1 MNQQAVRHNE
11 LFAFV
16 QRLATQL
23 SSDDIEL
30 PSFPDVVIRL
40 RQLLDDERSTT
51 AQIVQLLAAEP
62 ALAARL
68 LQMANSAALRGSAGE
83 ITNLNMAVTRLG
95 RNMVRN
101 SAVSYAVKQLREAQK
116 LKEAQVYLEEI
127 WDESTHVAALC
138 YVLARRF
145 TRLNAD
151 EALLV
156 GLVHAIGK
164 LYILGQAQAD
174 PELFAG
180 ETDLRE
186 TLREWHAP
194 IGSAILQNWNFSE
207 AVSGSV
213 AEFQQVERDHE
224 GPPDLTDILIVAH
237 LLATFL
243 RTESDAELQLGEVPA
258 SRHLNISVQDFQ
270 SVLTEMDEHVSSLR
284 RALSR

>member
-1 MNQQAVRHNE
+1 MNQQAAQQTE
-11 LFAFV
+11 MFAFV

-23 SSDDIEL
+23 SADDIEL

-68 LQMANSAALRGSAGE
+68 LQIANSAALRGSGGDV
-83 ITNLNMAVTRLG
+83 TNLNMAVTRLG

-116 LKEAQVYLEEI
+116 LEAAQVYLEEI

-164 LYILGQAQAD
+164 LYILGQAQSY
-174 PELFAG
+174 PELFAD
-180 ETDLRE
+180 EADLRE
-186 TLREWHAP
+186 TLQEWHAP

-207 AVSGSV
+207 AVSSSV
-213 AEFQQVERDHE
+213 AAHRQVDRDHE

-243 RTESDAELQLGEVPA
+243 RAESDAELQLGEVPA
-258 SRHLNISVQDFQ
+258 SRHLNLSAHDFHP
-270 SVLTEMDEHVSSLR
+270 VLAEMEEHVSSLR

>member
-11 LFAFV
+11 MFAFV

-51 AQIVQLLAAEP
+51 AQIVQMLAAEP

-116 LKEAQVYLEEI
+116 LKAAQTSLEEI

-174 PELFAG
+174 PDLFAG
-180 ETDLRE
+180 ENDLRE

-194 IGSAILQNWNFSE
+194 IGSAILQSWNFSD

-213 AEFQQVERDHE
+213 AAYQQVDRDHE
-224 GPPDLTDILIVAH
+224 GPADLTDILTVAH

-243 RTESDAELQLGEVPA
+243 RAESDAELQLGEVPA
-258 SRHLNISVQDFQ
+258 SRHLHIVAQDFPP
-270 SVLTEMDEHVSSLR
+270 VLAEMDEHVSSLR